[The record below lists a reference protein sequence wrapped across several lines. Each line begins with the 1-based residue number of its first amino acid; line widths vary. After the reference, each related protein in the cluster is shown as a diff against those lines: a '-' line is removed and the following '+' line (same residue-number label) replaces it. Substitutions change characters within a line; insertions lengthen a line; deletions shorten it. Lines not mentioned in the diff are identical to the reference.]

1 MIILDDGILLSSNEA
16 MNAPVALSN
25 KGNGILLPHNAVDK
39 AAQKCKDIWYDAKSE
54 RAVRCLLGSS
64 AKNMVCRPLAEFG
77 KEFVQAAC
85 NDKIIKMTQNGG
97 NDSPARKILALLV
110 NRAIVST
117 GHRIERAQVD
127 AVFRRENIIK
137 YINIESNYSDML
149 ISHVASITFDNKKH
163 KKYKNVILPVTCI
176 AKASDAL
183 WNNGYIIKDLGI
195 AWHNHGIILGEMEIY
210 ATPYTR
216 GANTTEAKNLV
227 EEAIGM
233 KTWLVEEVI
242 QD

>member
-1 MIILDDGILLSSNEA
+1 MIILDNGILLSSNEA
-16 MNAPVALSN
+16 MNAPIALSN
-25 KGNGILLPHNAVDK
+25 KGNGILLPHKVVDK
-39 AAQKCKDIWYDAKSE
+39 AAQTYKDIWYDAKSE

-64 AKNMVCRPLAEFG
+64 AKNMVCRPLTDFN

-97 NDSPARKILALLV
+97 NDSPARKLLALLV

-137 YINIESNYSDML
+137 YINIESNYLDML
-149 ISHVASITFDNKKH
+149 LSQVARITFDNKKY
-163 KKYKNVILPVTCI
+163 KKYRNVMLPVLCI
-176 AKASDAL
+176 ARASDAL
-183 WNNGYIIKDLGI
+183 WHKGYIIKDLDI
-195 AWHNHGIILGEMEIY
+195 VWHNHGITFGGMGIY

-216 GANTTEAKNLV
+216 GANTTEAKKLV
-227 EEAIGM
+227 EEAMGM

>member
-1 MIILDDGILLSSNEA
+1 MIILDNGILLSSNEA
-16 MNAPVALSN
+16 MNAPIALSN

-39 AAQKCKDIWYDAKSE
+39 AAQKYKDIWYDAKSE

-64 AKNMVCRPLAEFG
+64 AKNMVCRPLTDFN

-117 GHRIERAQVD
+117 GNRIERAQVD
-127 AVFRRENIIK
+127 VVFRRENIIK
-137 YINIESNYSDML
+137 YINIESSCSNL
-149 ISHVASITFDNKKH
+149 LLSHVASITFDNKE
-163 KKYKNVILPVTCI
+163 YTNVMIPVICI

-195 AWHNHGIILGEMEIY
+195 AWHNCNITLGEMEIY

-216 GANTTEAKNLV
+216 GANTTEAKKLID
-227 EEAIGM
+227 EAMGM

>member
-1 MIILDDGILLSSNEA
+1 MIILDNGILLSSNEA
-16 MNAPVALSN
+16 MNAPIALSN
-25 KGNGILLPHNAVDK
+25 KGNGILLPHKVVDK
-39 AAQKCKDIWYDAKSE
+39 AAQTYKDIWYDAKSE
-54 RAVRCLLGSS
+54 RAVICLLGSS
-64 AKNMVCRPLAEFG
+64 AKNMVCRPLADFN

-97 NDSPARKILALLV
+97 NDSPARKLLALLV

-137 YINIESNYSDML
+137 YINIESNYLGILLSQ
-149 ISHVASITFDNKKH
+149 VARITFGNKK
-163 KKYKNVILPVTCI
+163 YRNVMLPVTCI

-183 WNNGYIIKDLGI
+183 WNNGYIIKDLRI
-195 AWHNHGIILGEMEIY
+195 ARHNHGITLGEMEIY

-216 GANTTEAKNLV
+216 GANTTKAKKLV
-227 EEAIGM
+227 EEAMGM